1 MYKKYLYIFQMLKSK
16 KLIDIKDINKL
27 AENKSFTLLI
37 SVFLSLSICMINK
50 LNFSQTIICLFLLF
64 VIYYLIPRNITIAI
78 FLSLFLI
85 TYINKNNNSDRYK

>member
-1 MYKKYLYIFQMLKSK
+1 MLKSK

-50 LNFSQTIICLFLLF
+50 LNFSQTVICLFLLF

-85 TYINKNNNSDRYK
+85 TYINKNSHSDRDK

>member
-1 MYKKYLYIFQMLKSK
+1 MCKKYLYIFQMLKSK

-37 SVFLSLSICMINK
+37 SIFLSLSICMINK

>member
-1 MYKKYLYIFQMLKSK
+1 MLKSK

-27 AENKSFTLLI
+27 ADNKSFTLLI

-50 LNFSQTIICLFLLF
+50 LNFSQTMICLVLLF

-85 TYINKNNNSDRYK
+85 TYIDKNSHLDRDK

>member
-1 MYKKYLYIFQMLKSK
+1 MLKSK

>member
-1 MYKKYLYIFQMLKSK
+1 MLKSK

-85 TYINKNNNSDRYK
+85 TYINKNSHSDRDK